1 MYYGM
6 PVSFCAYSSRKKE
19 ECGNEKTCGKCTV
32 VVYRSAEFR
41 AENVLYATDVSDK
54 KRKDVVSTAI
64 VCELS
69 RHMDTI
75 ERIEFLATLP
85 NELRPVTCEL
95 KTKNKTYEGVIQ
107 TCDKK
112 KVVFTLS
119 EEEKTITIPLEHIV
133 SVSLIGKS

>member
-1 MYYGM
+1 MQQT
-6 PVSFCAYSSRKKE
+6 FRTKKE
-19 ECGNEKTCGKCTV
+19 KTS
-32 VVYRSAEFR
+32 YPPPSFANFR
-41 AENVLYATDVSDK
+41 D
-54 KRKDVVSTAI
+54 
-64 VCELS
+64 
-69 RHMDTI
+69 MDTI

-112 KVVFTLS
+112 KVVLTLS
-119 EEEKTITIPLEHIV
+119 DEEKTVTIPLEHIV